1 MSHREI
7 EPVHYVP
14 EHYSE
19 QDYEDFDSG
28 KTDQY
33 YDHMIGYGQNNP
45 LDFTSESDFNDIEF
59 NINED
64 V

>member
-1 MSHREI
+1 M
-7 EPVHYVP
+7 P

-33 YDHMIGYGQNNP
+33 YDDMIGYGQNNP